1 LKPRAPR
8 KIRRFPRIPKPRR
21 SSVSRAEFDHVIEI
35 LNERGRILDDI
46 RHNLDLQF
54 HRIAQM
60 QAQLDHLLAGRAA
73 QRRER

>member
-1 LKPRAPR
+1 M
-8 KIRRFPRIPKPRR
+8 
-21 SSVSRAEFDHVIEI
+21 IEI
-35 LNERGRILDDI
+35 LNERGGILDDI

-73 QRRER
+73 KRRER